1 MAITRKFQFSR
12 SRGMQTIQRHLDDL
26 LRDHLIWNTSGQIAG
41 RSTVV
46 EKRECLNFGSC
57 SYLGL
62 HARPELIEGTVDA
75 VRRFGTQFP
84 FSRAYL
90 SSDLYEELEVLLER
104 MTGRHVLVASSTTL
118 AHLSALPVLVD
129 DDDAVI
135 IDQFAHASMFMATE
149 LLGTSAVVR
158 ARHSRLDKVS
168 DLIEALSPKHKRVWF
183 VLDGLY
189 SMRGDFAPFDG
200 LRELLDRYP
209 KLHLYVD
216 DAHSTS
222 WFGQNGRGA
231 ALTHLPKDDRVV
243 VALSLNKAFSAA
255 GGALVVSNPELKRKL
270 RACGGTMSFS
280 GPIQAPMLGA
290 AVASAKLHLTPE
302 LGRLQAE
309 VLEKVRFARRLA
321 SDLGVEVIADD
332 DTPIFMLPYDAAE
345 DARAAT
351 RAFWEAGFYVCPVTF
366 PAVPISNPGIR
377 FTVCH
382 TNEVD
387 DIGAFLTTARR
398 LQAPQKTRAT
408 RPSEAGKELPDLTS
422 M

>member
-1 MAITRKFQFSR
+1 MAITRKFHFSR
-12 SRGMQTIQRHLDDL
+12 TRAMQTVHRHLDEL
-26 LRDHLIWNTSGQIAG
+26 LRDRLIWNTSGRSPG

-46 EKRECLNFGSC
+46 EQRECLNFGSC

-62 HARPELIEGTVDA
+62 HTRPELVEGTVDA

-90 SSDLYEELEVLLER
+90 SCDLYEELETLLEQ
-104 MTGRHVLVASSTTL
+104 MTERHVLVGSSTTL
-118 AHLSALPVLVD
+118 AHMSALPVLVD
-129 DDDAVI
+129 DTDAVI
-135 IDQFAHASMFMATE
+135 IDQFAHASLFMATE
-149 LLGTSAVVR
+149 LLGTSSVVR

-168 DLIEALSPKHKRVWF
+168 ELIEALSPDHKRIWL

-209 KLHLYVD
+209 QLHLYVD

-290 AVASAKLHLTPE
+290 AVASAKLHLTPQLGQLQSE
-302 LGRLQAE
+302 L
-309 VLEKVRFARRLA
+309 LEKVLFARRLA

-332 DTPIFMLPYDAAE
+332 DTPIFMLPYDAPE

-382 TNEVD
+382 TNELD
-387 DIGAFLTTARR
+387 DIRAFLSTARR
-398 LQAPQKTRAT
+398 LQAPPSTRAA
-408 RPSEAGKELPDLTS
+408 RPSAAGPQPSELTP